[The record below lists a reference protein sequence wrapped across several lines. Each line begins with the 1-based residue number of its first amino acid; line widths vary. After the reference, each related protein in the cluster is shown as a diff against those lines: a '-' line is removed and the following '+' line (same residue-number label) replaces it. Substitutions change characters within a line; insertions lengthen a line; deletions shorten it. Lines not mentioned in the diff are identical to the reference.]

1 MKIRAASRGV
11 TLIELLVIVAIIGI
25 VVGIGMPNLF
35 AFLQQQ
41 RLQAAA
47 ITMANHLNATR
58 LLAMLKG
65 VPHEVQMKD
74 FKNGNYYQVV
84 ESDGDRIISG
94 IGRVVLD
101 KEFGGVK
108 LVKFALPIEKGSG
121 AGILK
126 FSPAGTSTSTTIELE
141 NEKKTRI
148 KIIVANG
155 RVRLE
160 S

>member
-1 MKIRAASRGV
+1 MKRRACSNGV
-11 TLIELLVIVAIIGI
+11 TLIELLVIVAIIGL

-41 RLQAAA
+41 RLQSAA
-47 ITMANHLNATR
+47 ITMANHLNAAR

-65 VPHEVQMKD
+65 VPHEVQMED
-74 FKNGNYYQVV
+74 GEHGNYYQVV
-84 ESDGDRIISG
+84 ESDKDRIITV
-94 IGRVVLD
+94 IRCVVLD

-108 LVKFALPIEKGSG
+108 LVKFALPPEKEPG
-121 AGILK
+121 AGRLK
-126 FSPAGTSTSTTIELE
+126 FSPAGTSLSTTIELE

>member
-1 MKIRAASRGV
+1 MKSRACSRGV
-11 TLIELLVIVAIIGI
+11 TLIELLVIVAIIGL

-58 LLAMLKG
+58 LLAMFKG
-65 VPHEVQMKD
+65 VHHEVQMKD

-84 ESDGDRIISG
+84 ESGTDRIITG
-94 IGRVVLD
+94 IGRVELD
-101 KEFGGVK
+101 KEFKGIK
-108 LVKFALPIEKGSG
+108 LVKIPKKERLIFNPTGTTGKTLIENVR
-121 AGILK
+121 
-126 FSPAGTSTSTTIELE
+126 IELE
-141 NEKKTRI
+141 DGKNNRI
-148 KIIVANG
+148 TIFVANG
-155 RVRLE
+155 RVRIE